1 MTTKIALSN
10 IQDAVVTA
18 ITPTVPKIT
27 GISVT
32 NSSYT
37 VLDDTAVSIS
47 GGYIKI
53 TGTGFTAGSQVLI
66 GTVAAT
72 SVSFV
77 GSTELRAQLP
87 ATGAGTY
94 VVYVVAT
101 DGAVAIRVNGITFSS
116 TPAWST
122 GSTLTSGSINMPIS
136 IQLAATSDTTIT
148 YALAAGSSLPGGL
161 SLSSS
166 GVLSGTITGIS
177 VDTTYNF
184 TVNAIDAELQD
195 SPRAF
200 SITITVVLQV
210 ARSLRF
216 NKPDTTYLNR
226 TPSSASNRK
235 TYTWS
240 GWVKRSDF
248 SNDQVLFNA
257 GTDSDNDTIR
267 FNTDNTFYMFRY
279 NSGFSWQLQTTQV
292 FRDSSAWYHIV
303 FVYDSTQVTSSNRIK
318 LYVNGTQVTAF
329 STAAYPTLNFDSNID
344 NTAVHRVG
352 NNSATNQFSGYM
364 TEINFID
371 GQALTPAS
379 FGYTDSITG
388 VWTPLQ
394 YTGSYG
400 TNGYYLNFS
409 DNSNTTAA
417 TLGKDYSGNGNNFTP
432 NNFSVTAGV
441 GNDSFVDSP
450 TSYGTDTGV
459 GGEVRGNYAT
469 WNLLAG
475 STSANPTLSNG
486 NLDVTGSAGYWGRK
500 ISTIGMTTGKW
511 YAEVTINSVGDNTLA
526 FGVTNSVPTTDAN
539 NQNGEVSG
547 YSSFIVTYYSG
558 VSNYNRLYNSG
569 YTTLGGNC
577 SVGDIY
583 GLAFDAD
590 AAKIYYYKNGSVLGS
605 ASGYTLTTNGQPFF
619 FQILAGNA
627 PVGAASTNFGQR
639 AFAYT
644 APSGYKAL
652 CSQNLPTP
660 AIGATSTT
668 QASAYFNTVLYTGN
682 GSTNAITGV
691 GFQPDFTWIKSRSA
705 AYNHRLFDQVRGVQ
719 NVLQA
724 NTTAADTSDG
734 AGLTAFGANGFTL
747 GSTVNQNENNSTFVA
762 WNWNAGGSTVSN
774 TAGTITSQVRANTTA
789 GFSIVTY
796 TGTGANATVGH
807 GLGVAPS
814 MILQKNRTGYDW
826 RVYHVSAGNT
836 NELYLNQTTAA
847 TATAAAWNNTT
858 PTTTVFSV
866 GSGSAVN
873 GGGFACIAY
882 CWAEVP
888 GYSRFGSY
896 VGNGSLTGPF
906 IYTGFR
912 PRFVMIKIASGATYN
927 TDNWFMFD
935 TVRGT
940 YNDNNPYF
948 LANSANAEV
957 AYTVP
962 EIFSNGFYL
971 NSNSGALNYSASTF
985 IYAAFAETPFKYARA
1000 R

>member
-1 MTTKIALSN
+1 
-10 IQDAVVTA
+10 
-18 ITPTVPKIT
+18 
-27 GISVT
+27 
-32 NSSYT
+32 
-37 VLDDTAVSIS
+37 
-47 GGYIKI
+47 
-53 TGTGFTAGSQVLI
+53 
-66 GTVAAT
+66 
-72 SVSFV
+72 
-77 GSTELRAQLP
+77 
-87 ATGAGTY
+87 
-94 VVYVVAT
+94 
-101 DGAVAIRVNGITFSS
+101 
-116 TPAWST
+116 
-122 GSTLTSGSINMPIS
+122 MPIS
-136 IQLAATSDTTIT
+136 IQLAATSDTTVT
-148 YALAAGSSLPGGL
+148 YALAAGSSLPSGL

-200 SITITVVLQV
+200 SITITVMLQI

-400 TNGYYLNFS
+400 TNGFYLNFA

-417 TLGKDYSGNGNNFTP
+417 TLGKDLSGNGNNFTP

-450 TSYGTDTGV
+450 TNYGTDTGV
-459 GGEVRGNYAT
+459 GGEVRGNYTT

-639 AFAYT
+639 AFSYT
-644 APSGYKAL
+644 APSGFKAL
-652 CSQNLPTP
+652 CTQNLPTP

-682 GSTNAITGV
+682 GSTLNITDV
-691 GFQPDFTWIKSRSA
+691 GFQPDFVWLKARSGS
-705 AYNHRLFDQVRGVQ
+705 YQHGLFDAVRGTGKALVS
-719 NVLQA
+719 N
-724 NTTAADTSDG
+724 DTS
-734 AGLTAFGANGFTL
+734 AETTYNAVTAFNSNGFTT
-747 GSTVNQNENNSTFVA
+747 GTDYNANGVTYVA
-762 WNWNAGGSTVSN
+762 WNWKAGSSTVTN
-774 TAGTITSQVRANTTA
+774 TAGSITSQVRANTTT

-796 TGTGANATVGH
+796 SAGATNATVGH
-807 GLGVAPS
+807 GLGVAPAFIITKS
-814 MILQKNRTGYDW
+814 RT
-826 RVYHVSAGNT
+826 
-836 NELYLNQTTAA
+836 
-847 TATAAAWNNTT
+847 
-858 PTTTVFSV
+858 
-866 GSGSAVN
+866 SGSAAWAIYHSALGKDQVMVFTTEAVITSVPNYWGTSSPSSTVFGVANN
-873 GGGFACIAY
+873 GYANNLDSMIAY
-882 CWAEVP
+882 CWAEVA
-888 GYSRFGSY
+888 GFSSFGSY
-896 VGNGSLTGPF
+896 IGNGSANGPF
-906 IYTGFR
+906 VYCGFR
-912 PRFVMIKIASGATYN
+912 PAFLMMKSASAASHWVMYDSKRNTYN
-927 TDNWFMFD
+927 QVNLQLAANLTDLESNESRPVD
-935 TVRGT
+935 
-940 YNDNNPYF
+940 F
-948 LANSANAEV
+948 L
-957 AYTVP
+957 
-962 EIFSNGFYL
+962 SNGVKIKFDSYL
-971 NSNSGALNYSASTF
+971 NVSGNTYIF
-985 IYAAFAETPFKYARA
+985 AAFAETPFKYARA